1 MIQIK
6 IDDSI
11 IDIIDKIEAQTQED
25 VILDIPLGHPILHNY
40 VSLKILKSKVKERRL
55 VIVTNDRLGRKI
67 GKSLWIEYSSIKNS
81 EFIKQST
88 QEILLKHN
96 FSYSEFIK
104 FQIKSY
110 IRELQQYLE
119 TNKKINTL
127 WKYTHTYKEKS
138 WFLVI
143 LGAFFLSLSLLFFIY
158 YFAVTK
164 NYVTISPETNIKK
177 QALNFIFKENQWNN
191 ISWNN
196 KNINIELLTKKI
208 ELTENY
214 ASSWIAD
221 NTASLSRGKIRLY
234 NEREEEIALK
244 EKTRVQSA
252 SGIVFEIQQ
261 SVILPP
267 AVKDNFWK
275 ISPWMIETDVK
286 SQVRDIQWNI
296 TGSRGNISQETSLIL
311 PWLSTDLQKEIYAK
325 SIEDFS
331 GWDDAI
337 QRIVSEDDI
346 QRAKSLFL
354 EKLKSTAFEKVKQD
368 IAQQNTINNTKKEI
382 LSGKESIRY
391 SEATIEIEDGI
402 EIWVEK
408 NNFSVRGSIEMSVYV
423 YNKEHLIQRLKT
435 LIYEKNLE
443 GTEKISYVDENSL
456 RMSEIISLQQKPFEM
471 KATFEIEALYLHDFL
486 HKDNTYTEQL
496 KGKIAGLQK
505 DEAIKVL
512 VNDPR
517 ISNAEIVI
525 RPFFVDTLSQIQK
538 NIIFEIK

>member
-286 SQVRDIQWNI
+286 SQVRDIQGNI
-296 TGSRGNISQETSLIL
+296 TGSRGNISQETSLII
-311 PWLSTDLQKEIYAK
+311 PWLSADLQKEIYAK

-517 ISNAEIVI
+517 I
-525 RPFFVDTLSQIQK
+525 
-538 NIIFEIK
+538 